1 MRFGGPKGPRS
12 SGKLLK
18 VQDYKLQIWCVNLCT
33 DLNYFC
39 LRYMAGPGGSGRSGG
54 LGIEMC

>member
-39 LRYMAGPGGSGRSGG
+39 LRYMAGPGGPGGPGG
-54 LGIEMC
+54 LE